1 MSAELI
7 LQAICKSPILM
18 GDCPEAESFDR
29 TNLTLPAG
37 DKSLSLDQKLG
48 HIYEDAFELVLRASD
63 RYELLEKSLQLQ
75 DGIHKTL
82 GELDFLFRDH
92 ESGKLIH
99 LELAVKF
106 YLAVETPKVLLL
118 PGPDARDNYFKK
130 LDRLRIHQLTLAQRY
145 HQHLPS
151 AYRKEGI
158 TSQHLILGCLFD
170 HVSAASPALPDFLS
184 LNARRGKWL
193 RQSEFSRHFPKNP
206 RAEIIPKRLW
216 PVATELLRD
225 LEIFDQT
232 TALERC
238 LLLKIEGESMPVFL
252 VPDHYP
258 DHR

>member
-7 LQAICKSPILM
+7 LQAICDCPILV

-29 TNLTLPAG
+29 ADLILPANSA
-37 DKSLSLDQKLG
+37 KLSLDQKLG
-48 HIYEDAFELVLRASD
+48 HIYEDALELVLKASD

-92 ESGKLIH
+92 ESGTLIH

-106 YLAVETPKVLLL
+106 YLAVETSDDLLL

-130 LDRLRIHQLTLAQRY
+130 LDRLRTHQLTLAQRY
-145 HQHLPS
+145 REHLPS
-151 AYRKEGI
+151 AYREEEI

-170 HVSAASPALPDFLS
+170 HVSATSPALPDFLN
-184 LNARRGKWL
+184 LNARRGRWL
-193 RQSEFSRHFPKNP
+193 RQSEFSKHFPEKP
-206 RAEIIPKRLW
+206 RSEIIPKHLW
-216 PVATELLRD
+216 PVATEQLSD
-225 LEIFDQT
+225 LENFDHS

-238 LLLKIEGESMPVFL
+238 VLLKIEGEAMPVFL
-252 VPDHYP
+252 APDHYP